1 MGITKTEIYKSK
13 HNEMAKMLK
22 AIAHPARLAIIEY
35 ISQQDSCICGDIV
48 EQLDLA
54 QSTVSQHLKE
64 LKKVAIIKGD
74 VGSKSPCYCLNEEVL
89 IQYRTIFDQLFNIE
103 VCKNQ
108 NC

>member
-1 MGITKTEIYKSK
+1 MGITKTEIYQSK

-22 AIAHPARLAIIEY
+22 AIAHPARLTIIEY
-35 ISQQDSCICGDIV
+35 ISQQNSCVCGDIV
-48 EQLDLA
+48 EHLDLA

-74 VGSKSPCYCLNEEVL
+74 ITSKSPCYCLNEEVL
-89 IQYRTIFDQLFNIE
+89 TQYKTIFDQLFNTK
-103 VCKNQ
+103 VCKDQ